1 MDDFELLQAYLN
13 QDSDD
18 AFAELIRRH
27 RDLVYSAALRQT
39 AEPVDAEEVT
49 QAVFMVLVKKAA
61 SITGKTVLAAWLLRT
76 THYVAANAR
85 RREQR
90 RLLTEQVAMN
100 EGYPPESEVAWKQI
114 APALDKALMRLSR
127 ADRDAVVL
135 RFF

>member
-13 QDSDD
+13 QGSDD

-39 AEPVDAEEVT
+39 GEPVDAEEVT

-90 RLLTEQVAMN
+90 RLLTEQVAMTRLL
-100 EGYPPESEVAWKQI
+100 VKAMW
-114 APALDKALMRLSR
+114 DALMLRPAMNRFVRLR
-127 ADRDAVVL
+127 L
-135 RFF
+135 